1 MKTSLLFRSRTAV
14 CCGVVLALLAIY
26 SITAL
31 AQQDSTARFVRY
43 GVFGSAGVNVH
54 TPQFFYP
61 TPVYNGAISTTGD
74 APNRIFEPTTSFGW
88 SAGGLVELPIADR
101 FGLSLRASCSQIG
114 ARLVAYETLKGGFL
128 SLNGQSVSFI
138 DIRIEHSSDMRTLA
152 HLSVEPYLTYRPLDM
167 IVLYTGA
174 QFAIPTNTSVR
185 SIETILDANDFTVWS
200 SNGTKIR
207 SIYQGTFPTLNILN
221 IGLSG
226 GIGYE
231 VPIDAEKQWICAFE
245 MFYTGFL
252 GSLAN
257 NIFIYG
263 ATVQPGFWSLGTLRA
278 GVSLRYAPFATEK

>member
-1 MKTSLLFRSRTAV
+1 MNIRLVVFALIFLVFGFTAR
-14 CCGVVLALLAIY
+14 
-26 SITAL
+26 
-31 AQQDSTARFVRY
+31 AQQDRTVRFVRY

-54 TPQFFYP
+54 TPQFFFPSPNFQGIISSFSSLP
-61 TPVYNGAISTTGD
+61 TF
-74 APNRIFEPTTSFGW
+74 RFEPTTSFGW
-88 SAGGLVELPIADR
+88 TAGGLVELPIADR
-101 FGLSLRASCSQIG
+101 FGLSLRASYSQIG
-114 ARLVAYETLKGGFL
+114 ARLVAYETFKGGFL

-152 HLSVEPYLTYRPLDM
+152 HISIEPYLTYRPLDM
-167 IVLYTGA
+167 LVLYAGA
-174 QFAIPTNTSVR
+174 QFATPLNTSVR
-185 SIETILDANDFTVWS
+185 SIETILDANDFTIWS
-200 SNGTKIR
+200 SNGTKVR

-257 NIFIYG
+257 NIFVYG
-263 ATVQPGFWSLGTLRA
+263 ATVQTGFWSLGTLRA
-278 GVSLRYAPFATEK
+278 GVSLRYAPFAAGK